1 MSRLFTRI
9 IMFPR
14 RLEELLLPR
23 HLPVVNWGFPRD
35 PLPLLLPRLE
45 KIPPPRHL
53 PIVNWGCPLK
63 PLPILLPLF
72 LLPPPL
78 LLPLRLLLSL
88 LFPLLLSL
96 LLPVRL
102 GRQLVLCLAL
112 ALHLAL
118 PVAPGP
124 LGKTDGLIRVRPLA
138 PKILHKWGNQVRLG
152 QPARRPY
159 GGVGEANGLL
169 PPSHGNP
176 NVNSWAGCRRP
187 HSISGS

>member
-1 MSRLFTRI
+1 MLRLFTRI
-9 IMFPR
+9 MFPH
-14 RLEELLLPR
+14 RLEESLLPR
-23 HLPVVNWGFPRD
+23 HLPVGKWGFPRD

-45 KIPPPRHL
+45 KIPPPRDL
-53 PIVNWGCPLK
+53 LIVSWRCPLK
-63 PLPILLPLF
+63 PLPIFLPLF

-102 GRQLVLCLAL
+102 GRQLALCLAL

-124 LGKTDGLIRVRPLA
+124 LVKTDGLIRIRPLA
-138 PKILHKWGNQVRLG
+138 LKILHKWGNQVRLG
-152 QPARRPY
+152 QPAKQPY